1 LSSTINGR
9 RTERGQ
15 VLVIFA
21 GGLVAILAI
30 AALVFDIGQNLYE
43 RRMQQDAADA
53 AALAGARYMNE
64 PACKASSTVANCPD
78 AVAAALSLA
87 TTHGF
92 DATQVTIN
100 IPPDS
105 TAQPQFRG
113 AAGHIQVQIT
123 ATRPSYFAG
132 VIGMTSFRI
141 SSQGV
146 AANRDH
152 YSLPYAFLSLN
163 ETACGAGKIGGNGS
177 VTVQAP
183 IMVDSTCNT
192 SGALQFDGTNATIT
206 APTCSTAGTYKTN
219 GNPLNVSC
227 TTYEQGVPPVT
238 DPLAGLQGPTIGS
251 SSVPYPPTSPV
262 ITGGTGSNTPPNG
275 CPGSGAANVATAA
288 NPRGCDIHF
297 NSPKV
302 VRIYPGVYY
311 GGLKLRQTSA
321 ADTLVVYMEP
331 GIYYM
336 AGGGFEVS
344 GQLTLRTV
352 SSGGTTLGG
361 GVLVYNSDDQQY
373 RSNCAAGTGSP
384 GKPCLVA
391 IDFQN
396 TDSSDID
403 LLPYELAP
411 YENLLFFQDRNA
423 VPAGGGQQP
432 AMSIDGRATMSLSG
446 TIYLPKA
453 DFNYSGNGNGEI
465 LNAQVICDEFSITG
479 NGTLSITYDP
489 DEVFQFHSI
498 GLVQ

>member
-1 LSSTINGR
+1 LSSTTDR
-9 RTERGQ
+9 RSAERGQ

-21 GGLVAILAI
+21 GGLIAILAI

-64 PACKASSTVANCPD
+64 PACKASSTVATCPE
-78 AVAAALSLA
+78 AVASALELT

-92 DATQVTIN
+92 DPTEVTIN

-105 TAQPQFRG
+105 SAAPQFRG
-113 AAGHIQVQIT
+113 AAGHIQVKIT
-123 ATRPSYFAG
+123 ATRGSYFAG
-132 VIGMTSFRI
+132 VIGLTSFRI
-141 SSQGV
+141 SSQGI

-152 YSLPYAFLSLN
+152 YSLPYSFLSLN
-163 ETACGAGKIGGNGS
+163 PTACGAGKIGGNGS

-183 IMVDSTCNT
+183 IMVDSTCNS
-192 SGALQFDGTNATIT
+192 SGSLQFDGTNATIT
-206 APTCSTAGTYKTN
+206 APTCSTAGTHKIN
-219 GNPLNVSC
+219 GNPANVSC
-227 TTYEQGVPPVT
+227 TTYEDGVPPIT
-238 DPLAGLQGPTIGS
+238 DPLTGLGGPLIGG
-251 SSVPYPPTSPV
+251 SSVPYPPISPV
-262 ITGGTGSNTPPNG
+262 ITGSGSNTPPNG

-297 NSPKV
+297 NTAKV

-311 GGLKLRQTSA
+311 GGLKLRQTAA

-336 AGGGFEVS
+336 AGGGFEVD

-352 SSGGTTLGG
+352 SAGGTTLGG

-373 RSNCAAGTGSP
+373 RSNCAAGTGTP

-396 TDSSDID
+396 TAGSDID

-423 VPAGGGQQP
+423 VPSGGGGQP
-432 AMSIDGRATMSLSG
+432 AMSIEGRATMSLSG

-453 DFNYSGNGNGEI
+453 DFIYSGNGNGEI

-489 DEVFQFHSI
+489 DQVFQFHSI

>member
-1 LSSTINGR
+1 LSSTTDR
-9 RTERGQ
+9 RRIERGQ

-21 GGLVAILAI
+21 GGLIAFLAI

-53 AALAGARYMNE
+53 AALAGARYMNQ
-64 PACKASSTVANCPD
+64 PACKASSTVATCPD

-92 DATQVTIN
+92 DATEVTIN

-123 ATRPSYFAG
+123 ETRASYFAG
-132 VIGMTSFRI
+132 VIGMTTFRI

-152 YSLPYAFLSLN
+152 YSLPYSFLSLN
-163 ETACGAGKIGGNGS
+163 ATACGAGKIGGNGS

-206 APTCSTAGTYKTN
+206 APTCSTAGTHKVN

-227 TTYEQGVPPVT
+227 TTYEDGVPPVP
-238 DPLAGLQGPTIGS
+238 DPLGGLQGPTIGG
-251 SSVPYPPTSPV
+251 SSVPYPPTAPT
-262 ITGGTGSNTPPNG
+262 ITGSGSNVPKNG
-275 CPGSGAANVATAA
+275 CPGSGSVATAVD
-288 NPRGCDIHF
+288 PKGCDIQY
-297 NSPKV
+297 NNPKI

-321 ADTLVVYMEP
+321 PNTLVVYMEP

-336 AGGGFEVS
+336 AGGGFEVR
-344 GQLTLRTV
+344 GPVVLRTV
-352 SSGGTTLGG
+352 NAGGTTLGG
-361 GVLVYNSDDQQY
+361 GVLIYNTDDAQY
-373 RSNCAAGTGSP
+373 RTQCASNTAP
-384 GKPCLVA
+384 GGACLKA
-391 IDFQN
+391 IDFQS
-396 TDSSDID
+396 TDGSDID

-432 AMSIDGRATMSLSG
+432 ATSIEGRATMSLSG

-453 DFNYSGNGNGEI
+453 DFNYAGNGNGEI